1 MKISK
6 KKKKKNPKEQA
17 KNNTYSFPL
26 IKESTGQK
34 CPFVHLIAQLLYSA

>member
-6 KKKKKNPKEQA
+6 KKTPKEQA
-17 KNNTYSFPL
+17 KGNTYSFPP